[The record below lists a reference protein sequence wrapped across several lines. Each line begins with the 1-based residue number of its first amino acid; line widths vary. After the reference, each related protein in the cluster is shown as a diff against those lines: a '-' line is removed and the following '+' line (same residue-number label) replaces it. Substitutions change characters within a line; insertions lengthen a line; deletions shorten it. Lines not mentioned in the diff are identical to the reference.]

1 MKFIEY
7 IDSRCKGARSLT
19 KAEAKVL
26 KIHYPLVKGWVSQ
39 YSNMELSDNML
50 ESLLRARDKR
60 YKQKSYKKA
69 KAKAQKKGKLSRSND
84 FKSATSKDIKILED
98 ALKKLKAAQYKVDNG
113 LSRSSNPDAYRVI
126 QRDEYKILQEAKK
139 HLE

>member
-39 YSNMELSDNML
+39 YGNMELSDNIL

-69 KAKAQKKGKLSRSND
+69 KAKAKKKGKLSRD
-84 FKSATSKDIKILED
+84 FKAATSKDIEILKD
-98 ALKKLKAAQYKVDNG
+98 ALKKLKAAQYKADNG
-113 LSRSSNPDAYRVI
+113 ISRSNNPDDYIVI

-139 HLE
+139 RLE